1 MVICHHHSKSYLIY
15 FFLTENSAKGER
27 DISLI
32 KILAFP
38 VAMRFNVHRHEDS
51 FKIMYRPQSDDIELN
66 GFWDRLHF
74 YTSIS
79 YQGVHPKAHVIA
91 MHTCLK
97 YCSYLILVLQTAK
110 IVYIDDSY
118 RANTTI
124 TTEYSRPKNGISL

>member
-15 FFLTENSAKGER
+15 FFLTENSACEMHLDKELKGER

-51 FKIMYRPQSDDIELN
+51 VKIMYRPQSDDIELN

-79 YQGVHPKAHVIA
+79 YQGVLSCRGL
-91 MHTCLK
+91 MGL
-97 YCSYLILVLQTAK
+97 
-110 IVYIDDSY
+110 
-118 RANTTI
+118 
-124 TTEYSRPKNGISL
+124 